1 MEQRKHLSKGIQKFA
16 FLNYA
21 IVSLSV
27 FCLFFTACVSDNGVS
42 SSDKKTLQNTSREF
56 QYNYR
61 LLYYYYVDQD
71 KYLGEPQDYV
81 DKVDMQK
88 MYEKEIPWDYYDL
101 YYMYAMMNDN
111 FTYYV
116 DASRAYSLLN
126 SLRQSDELTGAG
138 FRLDSLA
145 FPDKFII
152 QKVTKNSPA
161 DKAGLKAGDEIVEI
175 EGVAPTN
182 ETVFRRLAVATKGE
196 TITYTIKRDSTRIT
210 IPVVIDSYLSPTV
223 ELSFY
228 DSIPVIK
235 ISEFVANTSNDSGTY
250 GEFVQ
255 YLRETEKYKAT
266 IIDLRDNGGGDGDQ
280 CKAMT
285 RALLSKGDTAIGI
298 IETKAD
304 TIRKRQA
311 FDTTFEINTADG
323 IAKDRYFVF
332 LSNNNTAS
340 CSELM
345 IAGVVSNKKYPIVGS
360 VSYGKGIGQTRWI
373 TPSFSI
379 SSITSM
385 KVIDK
390 DRNSYHKYGI
400 EPDFSIQDNDLV
412 LATAAELAKDM
423 KFKRIAG
430 YGKTNT
436 GHFAKQAVVQDTMPG
451 FYLLPEE
458 YRKKFE

>member
-152 QKVTKNSPA
+152 QKVTKNSPQ
-161 DKAGLKAGDEIVEI
+161 
-175 EGVAPTN
+175 P
-182 ETVFRRLAVATKGE
+182 
-196 TITYTIKRDSTRIT
+196 
-210 IPVVIDSYLSPTV
+210 
-223 ELSFY
+223 
-228 DSIPVIK
+228 
-235 ISEFVANTSNDSGTY
+235 
-250 GEFVQ
+250 
-255 YLRETEKYKAT
+255 
-266 IIDLRDNGGGDGDQ
+266 
-280 CKAMT
+280 
-285 RALLSKGDTAIGI
+285 
-298 IETKAD
+298 
-304 TIRKRQA
+304 
-311 FDTTFEINTADG
+311 
-323 IAKDRYFVF
+323 
-332 LSNNNTAS
+332 
-340 CSELM
+340 
-345 IAGVVSNKKYPIVGS
+345 
-360 VSYGKGIGQTRWI
+360 
-373 TPSFSI
+373 
-379 SSITSM
+379 
-385 KVIDK
+385 
-390 DRNSYHKYGI
+390 I
-400 EPDFSIQDNDLV
+400 EP
-412 LATAAELAKDM
+412 A
-423 KFKRIAG
+423 
-430 YGKTNT
+430 
-436 GHFAKQAVVQDTMPG
+436 
-451 FYLLPEE
+451 
-458 YRKKFE
+458 